1 MTDTAHLLIDS
12 RCELGEGPLWH
23 PQRQQLFYFDI
34 NRRTLFSASAGGSVE
49 GRWPLDEM
57 ASAAAVIDEHT
68 LMLAT
73 ESGLKRFDL
82 LSRMSETIVAI
93 EADKPGTRSN
103 DGRCHP
109 SGGYWIGTIGKD
121 SEEDPQGTLYH
132 YRAGELTV
140 LKTPVAI
147 PNATCF
153 SPDGAIAYW
162 TDTPTKRILKCPVDP
177 ATGLPNG
184 EWSLFVEVPEDEGYP
199 DGAVVDS
206 AGYLWSAR
214 WGGHRVVRHAPD
226 GSVDRVVHV
235 PVSQVSCPALGGPEL
250 KTLFIT
256 TAAKNLSAEQLASEK
271 VAGGVFAIEV
281 DVPGQPEPVFHD

>member
-12 RCELGEGPLWH
+12 QCELGEGPLWH
-23 PQRQQLFYFDI
+23 SQRQQLFFFDI
-34 NRRTLFSASAGGSVE
+34 NRRTLFAASAGGSVE
-49 GRWPLDEM
+49 GRWVLDEI

-73 ESGLKRFDL
+73 ETGLKRFDL
-82 LSRMSETIVAI
+82 TSRVSETIVAI

-103 DGRCHP
+103 DGRCHS
-109 SGGYWIGTIGKD
+109 SGGYWIGTIGKEN
-121 SEEDPQGTLYH
+121 EEEPQGTLYH
-132 YRAGELTV
+132 YRAGQLSV
-140 LKTPVAI
+140 LKTAVAI

-153 SPDGAIAYW
+153 SPDGTRAYW
-162 TDTPTKRILKCPVDP
+162 ADTPTKRILQCAVAPE
-177 ATGLPNG
+177 TGLPVG
-184 EWSLFVEVPEDEGYP
+184 EWSLFAEVPEGEGYP
-199 DGAVVDS
+199 DGAIVDS

-214 WGGHRVVRHAPD
+214 WGGSRVVRHAPD

-256 TAAKNLSAEQLASEK
+256 TAAKNLSAEQRAAEK

-281 DVPGQPEPVFHD
+281 DVPGQQEPVFLQ